1 MQTIVAG
8 MMALTAMGASI
19 ISDVDPVTTV
29 VRGSIAFVI
38 GMVLAGIW
46 TMVVR
51 PKDPEENEADDHDEE
66 VESEDSESDDEE
78 EDGEEDQAA

>member
-29 VRGSIAFVI
+29 VRGSMAFVA
-38 GMVLAGIW
+38 GMILAGVW
-46 TMVVR
+46 TMVVL
-51 PKDPEENEADDHDEE
+51 PKDPTEDEADEEDEE
-66 VESEDSESDDEE
+66 VESEDSESEDEPEDVEE
-78 EDGEEDQAA
+78 EQAA